1 VNRFWLKNVVLAR
14 VSPETLRSLTALEAV
29 EQIIPNFEVS
39 VAPAPPSVADDATHE
54 GVTWGLSHLGV
65 DVVHDEYRLTGDG
78 VRVAVLDTG
87 VHADHP
93 DLDGR
98 LVSDDPSDPTYP
110 GGWIE
115 FSGTGEPVAS
125 TPHDS
130 DDHGTHDAGTL
141 VGGEAS
147 GTQIGV
153 APGADLMAA
162 LVLPGGNGTFAQ
174 VVAGMQW
181 AVSPYDAQGN
191 PAGEPADV
199 VNMSLGVAGRFS
211 ALIEPTQ
218 NMRLAGVFPSFSIGN
233 NCDGGSEG
241 PGNVYEATAVGAT
254 DENDD
259 VADFSCGEVV
269 YTSDWPDPP
278 AEWPASYVVPDVSA
292 PGVGVYSALPGGG
305 YGELD
310 GTSMAAP
317 HVSGT
322 VALMLQARPDLGVDE
337 ALQTLI
343 DTSFFD
349 DRYGAERPNPR
360 YGWGR
365 LDTHRA
371 VSQVAF
377 DGGVSGTVTDAAT
390 REPIPHA
397 HVVRTDTGRGVQVGE
412 DGGFR
417 MPTPP
422 GTHDLTVSAFGYE
435 TATVTG
441 VEVGAGELTPVHPS
455 LTPLPTGRVSGTV
468 TYGPT
473 GSRVPGA
480 WVRVLG
486 VDADLEATTTVDGR
500 YLLDGVPDGTYQVVA
515 SAPGIPRSSVAE
527 VRVVAGRTTTG
538 PDLSLPRPWPV
549 DRVSEPLPDTGTGGD
564 SLVPSPSSDGRY
576 VAFYSFASD
585 LVDNDTNGR
594 ADVFVHDRRTGV
606 TERIS
611 VGPDGVEGDGASVR
625 PAISADGSVIAY
637 SSSATNLVEG
647 DTNSASDIFV
657 HDRRT
662 GTTERVSV
670 GSGGAQGG
678 AGSFAP
684 AISADG
690 RFVSFYSSAPNL
702 VEGDTNGQSDV
713 FVHDRETAETHRVS
727 VTTDGSQAS
736 GGSFV
741 SSLSADGRLVVFESL
756 APDLVGDDTNGTGD
770 VFIHDRVTGETD
782 RVSVGDG
789 GAEGDG
795 SSQGGSISADGRFVA
810 FYSRATTFAA
820 ADSNGVNDVF
830 VRDLEAGTTERVSV
844 SDQGEEGNAGS
855 HGVPVVSIS
864 GDGRWVAFSSTAS
877 NLVPGD
883 NNGRADVFAHDRH
896 AHSTLRI
903 SVAPDGTQG
912 DRPSQGAAV
921 STDGSS
927 VTFHSEATVLG
938 AGDENRSADVFAVD
952 PGDSEPRPVFVPADL
967 RVRPDRVRPGQPAT
981 VRLTVKNVGDAAGTD
996 TVRLRVDGELED
1008 QVPVTLAP
1016 DRLTMTGFTVRRD
1029 APGTYEVEV
1038 EGLTQLLVVR

>member
-1 VNRFWLKNVVLAR
+1 
-14 VSPETLRSLTALEAV
+14 
-29 EQIIPNFEVS
+29 
-39 VAPAPPSVADDATHE
+39 
-54 GVTWGLSHLGV
+54 
-65 DVVHDEYRLTGDG
+65 
-78 VRVAVLDTG
+78 
-87 VHADHP
+87 
-93 DLDGR
+93 
-98 LVSDDPSDPTYP
+98 
-110 GGWIE
+110 
-115 FSGTGEPVAS
+115 
-125 TPHDS
+125 
-130 DDHGTHDAGTL
+130 
-141 VGGEAS
+141 
-147 GTQIGV
+147 
-153 APGADLMAA
+153 M
-162 LVLPGGNGTFAQ
+162 
-174 VVAGMQW
+174 
-181 AVSPYDAQGN
+181 
-191 PAGEPADV
+191 
-199 VNMSLGVAGRFS
+199 
-211 ALIEPTQ
+211 
-218 NMRLAGVFPSFSIGN
+218 
-233 NCDGGSEG
+233 
-241 PGNVYEATAVGAT
+241 
-254 DENDD
+254 
-259 VADFSCGEVV
+259 
-269 YTSDWPDPP
+269 
-278 AEWPASYVVPDVSA
+278 
-292 PGVGVYSALPGGG
+292 
-305 YGELD
+305 
-310 GTSMAAP
+310 
-317 HVSGT
+317 
-322 VALMLQARPDLGVDE
+322 
-337 ALQTLI
+337 
-343 DTSFFD
+343 
-349 DRYGAERPNPR
+349 
-360 YGWGR
+360 
-365 LDTHRA
+365 
-371 VSQVAF
+371 
-377 DGGVSGTVTDAAT
+377 
-390 REPIPHA
+390 
-397 HVVRTDTGRGVQVGE
+397 
-412 DGGFR
+412 
-417 MPTPP
+417 
-422 GTHDLTVSAFGYE
+422 
-435 TATVTG
+435 
-441 VEVGAGELTPVHPS
+441 
-455 LTPLPTGRVSGTV
+455 
-468 TYGPT
+468 
-473 GSRVPGA
+473 
-480 WVRVLG
+480 
-486 VDADLEATTTVDGR
+486 
-500 YLLDGVPDGTYQVVA
+500 
-515 SAPGIPRSSVAE
+515 
-527 VRVVAGRTTTG
+527 
-538 PDLSLPRPWPV
+538 
-549 DRVSEPLPDTGTGGD
+549 
-564 SLVPSPSSDGRY
+564 PSPSSDGRY

-883 NNGRADVFAHDRH
+883 TNGRADVFAHDRH